1 MAVRGSVASG
11 GGREPGITEMRL
23 LRWICGLTALGVGI
37 GVTNSF
43 FGFSEW
49 AKLRAERDRL
59 AHERQVLQQVVERLS
74 REQRVADVIVV
85 QQERDAQG
93 TVETTQIE
101 FIELDRDGH
110 PLAPREFCLPGRVLY
125 FDGLV
130 IKFAEEHVAA
140 GDPLRGK
147 SIMLFRRLFSEVL
160 APKDGPLI
168 DGDGGIP
175 DIFRVQSRPSDFEQK
190 LWDQFWSYATNP
202 ELAKAEGIRVAQGEA
217 VYAPMTEGQRWSLT
231 LDLDGGLNLRP
242 LNAPNAAPAAESGSI

>member
-1 MAVRGSVASG
+1 
-11 GGREPGITEMRL
+11 MRL
-23 LRWICGLTALGVGI
+23 LRWICALAALGVGI
-37 GVTNSF
+37 GLTNSY

-49 AKLRAERDRL
+49 ARLRTERDQLERER
-59 AHERQVLQQVVERLS
+59 HELQQVVERLS

-85 QQERDAQG
+85 RQDRDAQG
-93 TVETTQIE
+93 RIESTQIE
-101 FIELDRDGH
+101 FIELDRDGY
-110 PLAPREFCLPGRVLY
+110 PLAPREFCLPGHVLY

-130 IKFAEEHVAA
+130 IKFAEEYVAA

-147 SIMLFRRLFSEVL
+147 NILLFRRLFSEVL

-168 DGDGGIP
+168 DGDGSIP
-175 DIFRVQSRPSDFEQK
+175 DIFRIHAKPSDFEQK
-190 LWDQFWSYATNP
+190 LWNQFWSYATNP

-242 LNAPNAAPAAESGSI
+242 LNAPGAAPVKESGPV